1 MSTGHDKNTTQEMG
15 HDAAAMEDI
24 LGAPYTAETIPL
36 ADDDEGEVVAT
47 LVKRPAARTTSRAV
61 LHVHGFSDYFFQ
73 TGLAEWWTTRGYDFY
88 ALDLRK
94 YGRSLLEHQTPNF
107 VTDLATYHEE
117 LDKAWQLITE
127 RDGHSDVVVIAHS
140 TGGLTAPL
148 WAHARRPEKLAAM
161 ILNSPWF
168 DMQGSSLMRVVGTPV
183 INRLGARLPKFHIK
197 RHVSGVYARSLH
209 RDHAGEWDFDLDLK
223 PLSSFPVYAGWLRA
237 IRAGHAL
244 LHEGLDVPAPVLV
257 LSSDQTRWTAL
268 LSEAAHSADLV
279 LDVKQIRQWASSV
292 GPHVTYIA
300 IPGAR
305 HDVILSRPEV
315 RERAYREIDTWMSA
329 YVDGPSAARDSAAEA

>member
-1 MSTGHDKNTTQEMG
+1 MSDDRTQELG
-15 HDAAAMEDI
+15 HDAAAIEDI
-24 LGAPYTAETIPL
+24 LGAPYTAETLAL
-36 ADDDEGEVVAT
+36 ADDDEGQVVAT
-47 LVKRPAARTTSRAV
+47 LVKRPAATTTSRAV

-73 TGLAEWWTTRGYDFY
+73 TGLAEWWTERGYDFY

-94 YGRSLLEHQTPNF
+94 YGRSLLEHQTPNY

-117 LDKAWQLITE
+117 LDRAWELITG
-127 RDGHSDVVVIAHS
+127 RDGHDHVVVIAHS
-140 TGGLTAPL
+140 TGGLTASL
-148 WAHARRPEKLAAM
+148 WAHARRPEKLAGM

-183 INRLGARLPKFHIK
+183 INQLGSRLPKFHIK

-244 LHEGLDVPAPVLV
+244 LHDGLDVPAPVLV
-257 LSSDQTRWTAL
+257 LSSDQTRWTAH

-292 GPHVTYIA
+292 GKHVTYIA

-305 HDVILSRPEV
+305 HDVILSRPDV
-315 RERAYREIDTWMSA
+315 REHAYREIDTWMRA
-329 YVDGPSAARDSAAEA
+329 YVDGPTATRED

>member
-1 MSTGHDKNTTQEMG
+1 MNDDRTQELA
-15 HDAAAMEDI
+15 HDAAAIEDI
-24 LGAPYTAETIPL
+24 LGAPYTAETLRL
-36 ADDDEGEVVAT
+36 ADDDEGQVVAT
-47 LVKRPAARTTSRAV
+47 LVKRPAAETTTRAV

-73 TGLAEWWTTRGYDFY
+73 TGLAEWWTERGYDFY

-94 YGRSLLEHQTPNF
+94 YGRSLLEHQTPNY

-117 LDKAWQLITE
+117 LDHAWRLITE
-127 RDGHSDVVVIAHS
+127 RDGHDHVVVSAHS
-140 TGGLTAPL
+140 TGGLTASL
-148 WAHARRPEKLAAM
+148 WAHAQRPEHLAAL

-168 DMQGSSLMRVVGTPV
+168 DMQGSSVMRVVGTPV
-183 INRLGARLPKFHIK
+183 INRLGARMPKFHIR

-244 LHEGLDVPAPVLV
+244 LHNGLDVQAPVLV
-257 LSSDQTRWTAL
+257 LSSDQTRWTAH

-292 GPHVTYIA
+292 GKHVTYIA

-305 HDVILSRPEV
+305 HDVILSRPDV
-315 RERAYREIDTWMSA
+315 RERAYREIDTWLSA
-329 YVDGPSAARDSAAEA
+329 YVDGPSAAPAG

>member
-1 MSTGHDKNTTQEMG
+1 MSTGRDQNTTQEMG

-36 ADDDEGEVVAT
+36 ADDDEGRVVAT
-47 LVKRPAARTTSRAV
+47 LVKRPAARTTTRAV

-73 TGLAEWWTTRGYDFY
+73 TGLAEWWTERGYDFY

-94 YGRSLLEHQTPNF
+94 YGRSLLEHQTPNY

-117 LDKAWQLITE
+117 LDQAWERITE
-127 RDGHSDVVVIAHS
+127 RDGHDAVVVIAHS

-148 WAHARRPEKLAAM
+148 WADARRPEQLAGM

-168 DMQGSSLMRVVGTPV
+168 DMQGSSLVRVVGTPV
-183 INRLGARLPKFHIK
+183 INRLGARMPKFHIK

-244 LHEGLDVPAPVLV
+244 LHDGLDVPAPVLV
-257 LSSDQTRWTAL
+257 LSSDQTRWTAH

-292 GPHVTYIA
+292 GRHVTYIA

-315 RERAYREIDTWMSA
+315 RERAYREIDTWMTA
-329 YVDGPSAARDSAAEA
+329 YVDGASAEREA